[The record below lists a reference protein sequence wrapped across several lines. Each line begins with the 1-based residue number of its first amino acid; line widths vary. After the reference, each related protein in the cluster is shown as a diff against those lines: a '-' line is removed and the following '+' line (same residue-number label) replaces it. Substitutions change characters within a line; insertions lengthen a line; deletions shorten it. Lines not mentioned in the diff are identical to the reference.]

1 MHASCQGNPSGH
13 RFALLSRARLTIFTL
28 VMGGGQDSDTN
39 LPSMKVFVR
48 CCSRRRYRGRLR
60 CLARR
65 RYRGRL
71 RSLRYHTA
79 DNSWR
84 SALGTSY
91 LLRNSIEVLLYSEC
105 DKILMVHLRSIIN
118 DEFSM
123 SLLPMRVPR
132 HEGRIIEAISVSVR
146 FPGFTIFTLFTLSCW

>member
-1 MHASCQGNPSGH
+1 MANPLIVAPL
-13 RFALLSRARLTIFTL
+13 RRLPL
-28 VMGGGQDSDTN
+28 TN
-39 LPSMKVFVR
+39 LAFHCHPSISFQIL
-48 CCSRRRYRGRLR
+48 CCQPMRFTALVHSL
-60 CLARR
+60 
-65 RYRGRL
+65 
-71 RSLRYHTA
+71 LRYHTE
-79 DNSWR
+79 DISWLA
-84 SALGTSY
+84 ALGTSY

-146 FPGFTIFTLFTLSCW
+146 PRLRPRKSPVAFLKTHSSGRSFCSQSGMMNACQLSGRS